1 MKKQVRMWS
10 RVTIAGGLVI
20 SLASCSLLPDWFGE
34 KEAPPLP
41 GERISILALE
51 QSLEP
56 DEGAA
61 DITVRLPAPYVNEN
75 WPQSGGTAN
84 NVMHHLTLGDDLLE
98 VWRVDIGEGSDDEN
112 RIPSPPI
119 VAEGRVFVMDSE
131 SRVRAF
137 DQETGEKLWAVNLTP
152 REEEDGVVGGG
163 LAAQYSRL
171 FATTSYGEVYSL
183 DPKTGGMYWKVN
195 LGAPL
200 RAAPTAAEDHVFVTT
215 YDNRIFALN
224 VLTGETEW
232 DYEGGVET
240 TGLLGAASPAVEKG
254 TVVVPFSSGE
264 LFALRAAN
272 GAQAWSDQLQRKR
285 RLSSLTSLADINAF
299 PVIDRGMIFAA
310 SYSGQMVGIDL
321 RTGNRRWSQEISTLQ
336 TPWIAGDFVYV
347 VSTDGEL
354 VCLSRKN
361 GLIRWVRSL
370 GKFEDPEDKTGL
382 IVWSGPVLASDRLIL
397 VSNYGIAVSVSPY
410 DGKILGKVELS
421 DTASLAPVVAGG
433 MLFVLTDD
441 AQLVAFR

>member
-1 MKKQVRMWS
+1 VKKQVRTWS
-10 RVTIAGGLVI
+10 RVTIAGGLMI

-61 DITVRLPAPYVNEN
+61 DITVRLPSPYVNEN

-84 NVMHHLTLGDDLLE
+84 NVMHHLTLGDDLQE
-98 VWRVDIGEGSDDEN
+98 VWRADIGEGSDDEN

-163 LAAQYSRL
+163 LAAQYNRL

-200 RAAPTAAEDHVFVTT
+200 RAAPTAAEDLVFVTT
-215 YDNRIFALN
+215 YDNRIYAMN

-232 DYEGGVET
+232 DYEGGAET

-321 RTGNRRWSQEISTLQ
+321 RSGNRKWSQEISTLQ